1 MIMLGTH
8 LNQGSPQL
16 LAASGI
22 TSGQLALIGIIVAVT
37 FLTLLSISRRRR
49 EGGPSPRAYARE
61 LTGRMREEKAIQTDT
76 AEIMLRLQEVA
87 REINAQLDAKFIR
100 LEKCIGDADQR
111 IERMERSARHAAP
124 SPTLDVTVG
133 EESPD
138 ERPAMEPARKDRAR
152 ERIHAMMDRG
162 MPSPDIAR
170 AVGRPLGEV
179 ELMVALRKTRPIRT
193 VTAGTRAS
201 GR

>member
-1 MIMLGTH
+1 MLAIH
-8 LNQGSPQL
+8 PHQVFPHL

-22 TSGQLALIGIIVAVT
+22 TSGQLALIGMIVAVT

-61 LTGRMREEKAIQTDT
+61 LTGRLREEKAIHSDI
-76 AEIMLRLQEVA
+76 AEIMLRLQQVA

-100 LEKCIGDADQR
+100 LEQCIADADRR
-111 IERMERSARHAAP
+111 IERVGGSPRPAAP
-124 SPTLDVTVG
+124 RAILDVTVG
-133 EESPD
+133 EESTD
-138 ERPAMEPARKDRAR
+138 ERQAPDPPRKDLAR

-170 AVGRPLGEV
+170 AVERPLGEV
-179 ELMVALRKTRPIRT
+179 ELMAALRKTRPIRA
-193 VTAGTRAS
+193 VVAGARS
-201 GR
+201 GGS